1 MLIVSLLRLLL
12 GIVLLVLLLLILLV
26 VGRLL
31 LLLLRMLLLLLG
43 ALRLLL
49 RCGRRYKC
57 EHILVAVLL
66 FLVVVHN
73 MHIIGNLDPASKLH
87 CLPLT
92 MPIALNV
99 VLSMTGRR
107 WTARV
112 EVNHLSLLRVHVLA
126 VCCVLLPT
134 VVLVLLVILVVI
146 VGLGLGKGSL
156 VGRAGAGA

>member
-12 GIVLLVLLLLILLV
+12 GIVLLVLLLI
-26 VGRLL
+26 LL

-73 MHIIGNLDPASKLH
+73 MHIIGNLDPASKLR
-87 CLPLT
+87 CLPLIISLT
-92 MPIALNV
+92 LTVPIALNV